1 MDRRAEGRGI
11 GEGGKMRSLRREQYA
26 YKVVTAWSSGVLKAA
41 VDLAQGYPIS
51 MRTAG
56 TLQTLA
62 FSLGKRETGHGAL
75 AAAIADWV
83 LSKESGAPLG
93 SFSQKEQRTAEKF
106 LDLLAK
112 AKSPAEYLAADR
124 EAIAFA
130 DAIKVIGKAVER
142 SAS

>member
-1 MDRRAEGRGI
+1 
-11 GEGGKMRSLRREQYA
+11 MRSLRREQYA

-93 SFSQKEQRTAEKF
+93 SFSQKERTAEK
-106 LDLLAK
+106 LLELLATRTR
-112 AKSPAEYLAADR
+112 AEYLAADR

>member
-1 MDRRAEGRGI
+1 
-11 GEGGKMRSLRREQYA
+11 MRSLRREQYA

-93 SFSQKEQRTAEKF
+93 SFSQKELTAEK
-106 LDLLAK
+106 LLELLATRTR
-112 AKSPAEYLAADR
+112 AEYLAADR

>member
-1 MDRRAEGRGI
+1 MDRRAEGRSI

-93 SFSQKEQRTAEKF
+93 SFSQKEQRTAEK
-106 LDLLAK
+106 LLELLATRTR
-112 AKSPAEYLAADR
+112 AEYLAADR

>member
-93 SFSQKEQRTAEKF
+93 SFSQKERTAEK
-106 LDLLAK
+106 LLELLATRMR
-112 AKSPAEYLAADR
+112 AEYLAADR

>member
-93 SFSQKEQRTAEKF
+93 SFSQKERTAEK
-106 LDLLAK
+106 LLELLATRTR
-112 AKSPAEYLAADR
+112 AEYLAADR

>member
-1 MDRRAEGRGI
+1 
-11 GEGGKMRSLRREQYA
+11 MRSLRREQYA

-93 SFSQKEQRTAEKF
+93 SFSQKEQRTAEK
-106 LDLLAK
+106 LLELLATRTR
-112 AKSPAEYLAADR
+112 AEYLAADR